1 MSLLVLL
8 AISLWILQLQLP
20 MVNAKCCWGDI
31 LYNECGDGSFGTP
44 CCGYKKCNAF
54 CCACHGT
61 QVIDEWVS
69 NCGAEFT
76 SYVSALPGTTWTCR
90 DSHVSTILPCVKHRT
105 PSRPTAMIDSSDD
118 RPIATI
124 THMPRPTSPA
134 TFAHPLYSP
143 EEFADLEDTFDR
155 VCAGRRHKGRRA
167 FSLDQY
173 FGFFNVTDT
182 QKGGPYANSVEG
194 KFRAHDLDGDG
205 MLTFDEIQ
213 LVCDADGCD

>member
-1 MSLLVLL
+1 
-8 AISLWILQLQLP
+8 
-20 MVNAKCCWGDI
+20 
-31 LYNECGDGSFGTP
+31 
-44 CCGYKKCNAF
+44 
-54 CCACHGT
+54 
-61 QVIDEWVS
+61 
-69 NCGAEFT
+69 
-76 SYVSALPGTTWTCR
+76 
-90 DSHVSTILPCVKHRT
+90 
-105 PSRPTAMIDSSDD
+105 MIDSSDG

-134 TFAHPLYSP
+134 AFAHPYYSP
-143 EEFADLEDTFDR
+143 EEFAELKDTFDR

-182 QKGGPYANSVEG
+182 QKGGPYVNSVEG

-213 LVCDADGCD
+213 LVCDADGSTADERRSRTIYSLIFGDTHHPLEAHILRNVPGYLGSLVACLRQ